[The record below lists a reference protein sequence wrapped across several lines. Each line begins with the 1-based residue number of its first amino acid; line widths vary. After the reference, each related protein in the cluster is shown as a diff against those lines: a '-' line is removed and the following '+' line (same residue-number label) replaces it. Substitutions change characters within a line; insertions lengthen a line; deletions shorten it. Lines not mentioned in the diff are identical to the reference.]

1 MTKFISSV
9 INVRNIAS
17 NTILLSLT
25 TPLEF
30 TFQAGQF
37 IILYINNGLET
48 KPRAYSIL
56 SPPHKKEKI
65 DLCFKLVENGFASA
79 VFSKTKI
86 GDKFEMSGPFGNL
99 LLQLDKKKEIE
110 HVFIATGTGVV
121 PFYSML
127 QEYVYNGKAS
137 LLKQKFHLILGLRYK
152 KDIFLEEEWSLL
164 QKKEPNFKLDI
175 VLSREQWPG
184 KCGHVQQH
192 LPENLSNKIF
202 YLCGS
207 GAMI

>member
-1 MTKFISSV
+1 MIKFISTV
-9 INVRNIAS
+9 TNIKNIAS
-17 NTILLSLT
+17 NTLLLSLT

-37 IILYINNGLET
+37 VTLYINNGIET
-48 KPRAYSIL
+48 KARAYSIL
-56 SPPHKKEKI
+56 SPPHEKEKI
-65 DLCFKLVENGFASA
+65 DLCFKLVENGFASE

-99 LLQLDKKKEIE
+99 LLQVDETKERE

-137 LLKQKFHLILGLRYK
+137 WPKQKFHLIFG
-152 KDIFLEEEWSLL
+152 
-164 QKKEPNFKLDI
+164 
-175 VLSREQWPG
+175 
-184 KCGHVQQH
+184 
-192 LPENLSNKIF
+192 F
-202 YLCGS
+202 YL
-207 GAMI
+207 